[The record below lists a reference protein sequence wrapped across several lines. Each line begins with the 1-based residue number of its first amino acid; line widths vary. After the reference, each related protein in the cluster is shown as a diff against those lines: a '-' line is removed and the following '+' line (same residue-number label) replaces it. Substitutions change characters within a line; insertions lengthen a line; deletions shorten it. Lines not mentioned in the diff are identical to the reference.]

1 MKKLVTAFICI
12 LLPVVAVASADIF
25 FSEKFDNLSNW
36 KEVFF
41 PKIPAQTKYTAV
53 KEGTQTFLKTESH
66 ASASVIMYKDVFN
79 VYEYPYVSWRWKIDN
94 ILPGADLKT
103 KKTDDAP
110 IRVYVAFEYNP
121 KKSSAMERALYNSVK
136 LIYGK
141 YPPHSSLNYT
151 WASLALTPDI
161 VTSSYT
167 SRSKMIILE
176 KGAKKKGQW
185 VEESVNIIAD
195 YQKAFGESPPDQA
208 TIGIMNDS
216 DNTKGSAV
224 SYITDMVVSR

>member
-1 MKKLVTAFICI
+1 MLAFAAGDT
-12 LLPVVAVASADIF
+12 LLKEDF
-25 FSEKFDNLSNW
+25 KNLSNW
-36 KEVFF
+36 KEIIF
-41 PKIPAQTKYTAV
+41 PKIPTPTKYTAV
-53 KEGTQTFLKTESH
+53 KEGNQTFLKTQSH

-79 VYEYPYVSWRWKIDN
+79 VYEYPHVSWRWKIDD

-110 IRVYVAFEYNP
+110 IRIYVAFEYDP

-151 WASLALTPDI
+151 WASLASTPDI

-176 KGAKKKGQW
+176 KGSAKRGVW
-185 VEESVNIIAD
+185 VAEDVNIIAD
-195 YQKAFGESPPDQA
+195 YQKAFGEDPPDKA

-216 DNTKGSAV
+216 DNTKGAAV
-224 SYITDMVVSR
+224 SYVSDMVVGR